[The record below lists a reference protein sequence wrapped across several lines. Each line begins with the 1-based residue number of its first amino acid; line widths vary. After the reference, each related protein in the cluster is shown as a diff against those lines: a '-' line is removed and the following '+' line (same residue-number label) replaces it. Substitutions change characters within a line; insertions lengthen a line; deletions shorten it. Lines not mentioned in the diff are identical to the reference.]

1 MKIKNVIVGPLE
13 TNCYLLI
20 ENQNCLIIDPGEEAT
35 LIEKAIGDNKVVGI
49 VITHYHFDHI
59 GALEE
64 LKNKYQVEVYDFHN
78 LKEGM
83 NQIENFVFEVL
94 FTPGHK
100 DDSISL
106 LFEKDMF
113 VGDFVFKDS
122 IGRTDLEGG
131 NFEQMKES
139 IKKLKSYSDDTTL
152 YPGHG
157 EATTLEE
164 EKRQNIFFKEG

>member
-35 LIEKAIGDNKVVGI
+35 LIEKAIGDNKVVAI

-157 EATTLEE
+157 AATTLEE